1 MLVPLANPNKTAF
14 LVLNSGKKIVEPIN
28 IKIGDAIVKNQS
40 NAKLLG
46 MKFEDNL
53 KWNEHIQGKG
63 GEITTYSSDFEP
75 AWYLCFA

>member
-1 MLVPLANPNKTAF
+1 MFFPIANPNKTAF

-53 KWNEHIQGKG
+53 KWNQHIQGKSG
-63 GEITTYSSDFEP
+63 VITTYSSDFEP
-75 AWYLCFA
+75 GWYSCFA